1 MLSKGVATLFLIM
14 DLGKKMQSK
23 NWQVIES
30 DLTISDL
37 FTQLET
43 KEDTEGALLALGI
56 SPSALLLC

>member
-23 NWQVIES
+23 NWQMIES

-43 KEDTEGALLALGI
+43 KEDKEGALLALGI
-56 SPSALLLC
+56 SPSALL